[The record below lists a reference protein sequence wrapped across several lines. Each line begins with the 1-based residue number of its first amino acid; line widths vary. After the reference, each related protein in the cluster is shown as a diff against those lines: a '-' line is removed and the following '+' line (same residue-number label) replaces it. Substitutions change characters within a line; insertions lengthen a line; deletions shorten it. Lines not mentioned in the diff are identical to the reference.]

1 MYKDLC
7 RGKTTPKSDFTEFNN
22 IWVEGDLIHS
32 RERCYIHPLANI
44 VRVNGEL
51 GKIIVMHEIV
61 PSTLGWYTGKNDKNG
76 IMVFEGDIV
85 RVKKFNDDPIIG
97 KIVFNENTAGFE
109 VWWNIVVG
117 AYGEKATRKE
127 NFAVCG
133 QMEVIGNIYD
143 TPELLK

>member
-1 MYKDLC
+1 MNDRFLS
-7 RGKTTPKSDFTEFNN
+7 RGKRKDNGE
-22 IWVEGDLIHS
+22 WVEGYYLSQNKVVISYFEKGEYDSDEDLTNCKCVVH
-32 RERCYIHPLANI
+32 
-44 VRVNGEL
+44 RVLPKTVG
-51 GKIIVMHEIV
+51 GC
-61 PSTLGWYTGKNDKNG
+61 TGKKDKNG
-76 IMVFEGDIV
+76 RMVFEGDIL
-85 RVKKFNDDPIIG
+85 RVKKFNDDPVIG
-97 KIVFNENTAGFE
+97 KVVFNENTAGFE